1 MGGVFRKGVGRTSP
15 LHRTRQQ
22 RAPVSGSVRRHIMNA
37 RKLWSHILSI
47 VGGVSMLVG
56 AIDPM
61 EGSLLILPGS
71 GLVALGTFLGQG
83 ERRLIAYR
91 VWVFILIALGVAAF
105 WWLSALGGFG
115 GPGRSMWRGVLIL
128 PYLIGWSMGIW
139 GPGSPRWMLW
149 LGMLV
154 SLGYLPLAVMMQVHP
169 NPIPQHTNNVVSIT
183 LAALGVLTIGGCIY
197 RLRKRISAQ

>member
-1 MGGVFRKGVGRTSP
+1 
-15 LHRTRQQ
+15 
-22 RAPVSGSVRRHIMNA
+22 MNA

-47 VGGVSMLVG
+47 GGGVSMLVG

-91 VWVFILIALGVAAF
+91 VWVFILIAIGVGAL
-105 WWLSALGGFG
+105 WGSSALGGFG
-115 GPGRSMWRGVLIL
+115 GPGRSMWWGVLIL

-149 LGMLV
+149 LGMVV
-154 SLGYLPLAVMMQVHP
+154 SLWYLALAVMGLMHP
-169 NPIPQHTNNVVSIT
+169 MPQHQNIPFCIM